1 METEVFVVGFDFEG
15 TLNVGDEVQICGVTD
30 GGYCLF
36 EKAKDSLV
44 GTVTEIDMSYRLPG
58 THRKINVELINN

>member
-1 METEVFVVGFDFEG
+1 MPIEVFVVGFDFEG
-15 TLNVGDEVQICGVTD
+15 TLNVGDEVQICGHTED
-30 GGYCLF
+30 GYCLF

-44 GTVTEIDMSYRLPG
+44 GTVTEIGMCYCLPG